1 MKDVV
6 IIEDSF
12 SGIRNAYAAGCRK
25 ILVVCEREKS
35 AEYKK
40 LPGVVGTMQDFE
52 HIFDFF

>member
-1 MKDVV
+1 MKDVL
-6 IIEDSF
+6 IIEDSL